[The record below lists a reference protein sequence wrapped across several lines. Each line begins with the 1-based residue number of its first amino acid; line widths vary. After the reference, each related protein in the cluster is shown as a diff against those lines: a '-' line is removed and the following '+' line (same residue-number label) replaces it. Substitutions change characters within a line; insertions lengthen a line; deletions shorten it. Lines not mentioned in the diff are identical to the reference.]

1 VQVEWRVMMRRVGK
15 VLLVIMILWIC
26 IISID
31 MLAVF
36 ALHNRPLFMVLTS
49 STAHDDGSGIY
60 NGLGYTFEIEGHFND
75 CDCILQ
81 GVVKAK
87 AYVLK
92 LPVYKME
99 RTFEP

>member
-1 VQVEWRVMMRRVGK
+1 
-15 VLLVIMILWIC
+15 MIIWIC

-31 MLAVF
+31 FVTVF
-36 ALHNRPLFMVLTS
+36 ALHNKPLFMILVS
-49 STAHDDGSGIY
+49 STAHDDGSGSY
-60 NGLGYTFEIEGHFND
+60 NGLAYTFEIDGHFND

-92 LPVYKME
+92 LPIYQME
-99 RTFEP
+99 RIYQP

>member
-1 VQVEWRVMMRRVGK
+1 
-15 VLLVIMILWIC
+15 MIIWIC

-31 MLAVF
+31 FVTVF
-36 ALHNRPLFMVLTS
+36 ALHNKPLFMILDS
-49 STAHDDGSGIY
+49 SSAHDDGSGSY
-60 NGLGYTFEIEGHFND
+60 NGLGYTFEIDGHFND

-92 LPVYKME
+92 LPIYQMQ
-99 RTFEP
+99 RIHEP

>member
-1 VQVEWRVMMRRVGK
+1 MIKKIRKVFLIVM
-15 VLLVIMILWIC
+15 IIWIC

-31 MLAVF
+31 FGTVF
-36 ALHNRPLFMVLTS
+36 ALHNKPLFMILDS
-49 STAHDDGSGIY
+49 SKAYDDGSGSY
-60 NGLGYTFEIEGHFND
+60 NGLGYTFEINGHFND

-92 LPVYKME
+92 LPIYQME
-99 RTFEP
+99 RIYEP